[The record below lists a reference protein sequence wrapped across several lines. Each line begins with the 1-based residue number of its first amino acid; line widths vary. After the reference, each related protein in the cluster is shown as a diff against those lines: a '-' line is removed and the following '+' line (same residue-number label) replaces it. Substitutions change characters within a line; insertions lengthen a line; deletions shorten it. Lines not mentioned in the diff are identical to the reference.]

1 MPFWSDIE
9 PYIDYWLQVNVK
21 RYEESEPYR
30 LDSRR
35 SRRHRSDDPAVSQS
49 LAHSTTKSVEKS
61 VPNSHLL
68 QIEESAA
75 TSEEMQSASTAS
87 IESSESMQ
95 SGAPMRSSAR
105 MQSSAPMQSATTEDG
120 SHPHTAPARPY
131 RTPKI
136 TTSADNHE
144 EIEELKIRY
153 IVGRKAGK
161 DITRPNGKLIVS
173 KGEVITRRMIAEAE
187 EAGKLVELILNMV
200 LEDFDL

>member
-9 PYIDYWLQVNVK
+9 PYIDYWLQVNVN

-30 LDSRR
+30 LGSRR
-35 SRRHRSDDPAVSQS
+35 SRRHRSDDPTVSQS
-49 LAHSTTKSVEKS
+49 LAHSTAKSVEKS
-61 VPNSHLL
+61 VPHSHLL

-75 TSEEMQSASTAS
+75 TSEEMQSASTA
-87 IESSESMQ
+87 
-95 SGAPMRSSAR
+95 P

-120 SHPHTAPARPY
+120 THPHTAPARPY

-136 TTSADNHE
+136 TTSADNQE

-161 DITRPNGKLIVS
+161 DITRPSGKLIVG
-173 KGEVITRRMIAEAE
+173 KDEVITRRMIAEAE

-200 LEDFDL
+200 LEDFD

>member
-9 PYIDYWLQVNVK
+9 PYIDYWLQVNVN
-21 RYEESEPYR
+21 RHEESEPYR

-87 IESSESMQ
+87 IES
-95 SGAPMRSSAR
+95 GAP